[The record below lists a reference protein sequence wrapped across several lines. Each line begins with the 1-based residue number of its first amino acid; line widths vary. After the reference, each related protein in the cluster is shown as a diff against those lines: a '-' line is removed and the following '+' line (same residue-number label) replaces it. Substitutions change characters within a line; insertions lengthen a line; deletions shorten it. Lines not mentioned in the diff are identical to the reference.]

1 MKKVRRVFR
10 FICTLTV
17 ALTLFATTAFA
28 ANHSDYEKAN
38 ETAQLGAI
46 VMTGSSLCEQF
57 PIDDILEETGDDYV
71 IYNRGYGGYTMT
83 QLMSVLDSVTDLIPS
98 ALFIN
103 IGTNDIDRLS
113 DDYTYED
120 MMDNYRTIIETV
132 WEAAPNC
139 VIYMMAYY
147 PCTNYE
153 SSGGTITRTLESI
166 NTANEYVE
174 ALAEE
179 LGCNYIDITDV
190 LKDDDG
196 YLKEEYAADTIHLTD
211 EAYEAIYEELKPYFD
226 ECVAMETYLN
236 PELVLDSS
244 YTEAAESYEVDIIS
258 DAAADITVYEGSS
271 AVVTVNYS
279 GNDEGVAVADISNT
293 DAGVCSA
300 SAEGLEIT
308 IEALSAGTSTV
319 TAAVSS
325 DSGNTYTV
333 QLNVTVLAEEST
345 KDSGETDTDN
355 TDEGV
360 EYSYSVDLERDATV
374 TQDIT
379 IYEGD
384 TATVTLVYSGKADP
398 DFAVDSITD
407 ASVCSAEAGG
417 LEITVEGLSAGTSTV
432 TASWTATGTSGSTYT
447 VQLNVT
453 VLAEES
459 TEDSGETD
467 TDNTDAD
474 VAYSYSVDLVSD
486 STVTQD
492 VTIYEGDTATVTLV
506 YSGRADPDFA
516 VDSITDES
524 VCSAEAG
531 GLEITV
537 EGLSAG
543 TSTVTASWTATSTSG
558 AVYTVQLNVTVLSA
572 GNAEDDSEAETAAE
586 NYTVDI
592 ISDAV
597 QDVSVYEGSSAVVTV
612 NYTGDDGDPDFTIV
626 SNTDEA
632 VCSAAADSAEITIEA
647 LSAGTSTVTAG
658 WSTADGNTYTVQ
670 INVTV
675 LEAETEE
682 EEDGGSTDDNTN
694 GGDADSDDN
703 DADTDTEVQYS
714 YSVDLERDATVT
726 QDITIYEGTTAVVT
740 LNYSGRDDTVSF
752 SIASNSDE
760 SVCSASA
767 DTLEITIEGLSAGT
781 STVIASWTAVNTSGS
796 TYIVQLNVTVLAAE
810 DGGADTED
818 GDTEDDG
825 SEDTEEGTTPPVIP
839 GDDTDT
845 EDDDTDTE
853 DGDTEDD
860 GSEDTEEGTTPPEI
874 PGDDTDTEDDD
885 ADTEDGNTDTE
896 DDGSEDTEE
905 GTTPPE
911 IPGDTDTE
919 DGGDADTED
928 GDTDTEDDGSTGETE
943 EGTTPPEIP
952 GDDTDT
958 EDSDTDTEGSGDAD
972 TEDGDADTEGSGDA
986 DTEDADE
993 AGTGNDADA
1002 DSAGGTGAEDSAD
1015 AEGDADAGEADGT
1028 GTEDTED
1035 AGEAGSA
1042 DAEDAGE
1049 AGSADTEDTA
1059 DADDADAEE
1068 TTDSDDTDA
1077 EETTD
1082 SDDTDTAAE
1091 VGDSFSMVLWLALMA
1106 AALCTIAAL
1115 VVRRR
1120 FQ

>member
-244 YTEAAESYEVDIIS
+244 YTEAADSYEVDIIS

-355 TDEGV
+355 TDADV
-360 EYSYSVDLERDATV
+360 AYSYSVDLVSGSTV

-432 TASWTATGTSGSTYT
+432 TASWTATVNGAVYT

-459 TEDSGETD
+459 EEDSGETD

-474 VAYSYSVDLVSD
+474 VEYSYSVNLVSD

-492 VTIYEGDTATVTLV
+492 ITIYEGDTATVTLV
-506 YSGRADPDFA
+506 YGGRADPDFA

-558 AVYTVQLNVTVLSA
+558 STYTVQLNVTVLSA
-572 GNAEDDSEAETAAE
+572 GNAEDDSKAETAAE

-682 EEDGGSTDDNTN
+682 EEDGGSTDDDTN
-694 GGDADSDDN
+694 GGDANSDDN

-810 DGGADTED
+810 DGGED
-818 GDTEDDG
+818 
-825 SEDTEEGTTPPVIP
+825 S
-839 GDDTDT
+839 
-845 EDDDTDTE
+845 
-853 DGDTEDD
+853 
-860 GSEDTEEGTTPPEI
+860 
-874 PGDDTDTEDDD
+874 
-885 ADTEDGNTDTE
+885 DTE

-972 TEDGDADTEGSGDA
+972 TEEGDADTEGSGDA
-986 DTEDADE
+986 DTEDAGE

-1015 AEGDADAGEADGT
+1015 AEGDADAGEADST

-1049 AGSADTEDTA
+1049 AGSADTEDTT
-1059 DADDADAEE
+1059 DADDADAED
-1068 TTDSDDTDA
+1068 TDDTDA

>member
-244 YTEAAESYEVDIIS
+244 YTEAADSYEVDIIS

-360 EYSYSVDLERDATV
+360 EYSYSVDLVSGSTV

-384 TATVTLVYSGKADP
+384 TATVTLVYSGK
-398 DFAVDSITD
+398 
-407 ASVCSAEAGG
+407 
-417 LEITVEGLSAGTSTV
+417 
-432 TASWTATGTSGSTYT
+432 
-447 VQLNVT
+447 
-453 VLAEES
+453 
-459 TEDSGETD
+459 
-467 TDNTDAD
+467 
-474 VAYSYSVDLVSD
+474 
-486 STVTQD
+486 
-492 VTIYEGDTATVTLV
+492 
-506 YSGRADPDFA
+506 ADPDFA

-543 TSTVTASWTATSTSG
+543 TSTVTASWTATGTSG

-572 GNAEDDSEAETAAE
+572 GNAGDNSEAETAAE

-647 LSAGTSTVTAG
+647 LSTGTSTVTAG

-682 EEDGGSTDDNTN
+682 EEDGGSTDDDNTN

-810 DGGADTED
+810 DGG
-818 GDTEDDG
+818 
-825 SEDTEEGTTPPVIP
+825 SEDTEEGTTPP
-839 GDDTDT
+839 DN
-845 EDDDTDTE
+845 
-853 DGDTEDD
+853 
-860 GSEDTEEGTTPPEI
+860 

-885 ADTEDGNTDTE
+885 ADTEDGDTDTE

-919 DGGDADTED
+919 DD
-928 GDTDTEDDGSTGETE
+928 
-943 EGTTPPEIP
+943 
-952 GDDTDT
+952 
-958 EDSDTDTEGSGDAD
+958 
-972 TEDGDADTEGSGDA
+972 DA
-986 DTEDADE
+986 DTEDAGE

-1015 AEGDADAGEADGT
+1015 AEGDADAGEADST

-1049 AGSADTEDTA
+1049 AGSADTEDTT
-1059 DADDADAEE
+1059 DADDA
-1068 TTDSDDTDA
+1068 DA